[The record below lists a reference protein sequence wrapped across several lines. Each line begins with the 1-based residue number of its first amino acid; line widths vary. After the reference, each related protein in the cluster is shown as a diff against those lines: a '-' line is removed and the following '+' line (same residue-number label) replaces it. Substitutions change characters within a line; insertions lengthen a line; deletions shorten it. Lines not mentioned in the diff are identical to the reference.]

1 MFEDLVAGRVIVS
14 DAIAM
19 ANAKEDELELLVR
32 EHARLVYRIAY
43 SVSRN
48 PQDAED
54 ATQETFLRVLS
65 HRGKL
70 ASLKDPQAW
79 LARIA
84 WRVATERKKKLPD
97 VPLEDVA
104 EVARQL
110 RSRITSADDVLLET
124 EMSLVLENLISLL
137 PTKLRNPLTLSTIQE
152 LTPAQVASAL
162 GINEAAVRSR
172 IFRARQILREKLA
185 ALLEGNRGT

>member
-1 MFEDLVAGRVIVS
+1 MAGRVIVS

-48 PQDAED
+48 PHDAED
-54 ATQETFLRVLS
+54 ATQETFLRVLH

-70 ASLKDPQAW
+70 ARVKDPQAW

-84 WRVATERKKKLPD
+84 WRVAIERKKKLPD
-97 VPLEDVA
+97 VPLEDVT
-104 EVARQL
+104 EVAREL
-110 RSRITSADDVLLET
+110 RSRISSADDVLLGS
-124 EMSLVLENLISLL
+124 EMNDVLEHLIALL
-137 PTKLRNPLTLSTIQE
+137 PTKLRDPLTLSTIQE
-152 LTPAQVASAL
+152 LTPAQVSSAL

-185 ALLEGNRGT
+185 KLLEGNRGT